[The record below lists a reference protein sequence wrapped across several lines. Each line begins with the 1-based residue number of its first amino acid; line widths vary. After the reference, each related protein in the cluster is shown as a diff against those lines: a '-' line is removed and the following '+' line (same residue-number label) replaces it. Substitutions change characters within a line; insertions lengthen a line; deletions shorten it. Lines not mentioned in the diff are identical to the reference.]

1 MKKRNI
7 FIFEKKKRKKII
19 KIVEYLVLGFLILLF
34 SFLSLSI
41 LAFIYYAGDLP
52 RPEKFTEKTFIKSTK
67 IFDRTGEI
75 LLYEMYGE
83 EKREIVSLS
92 EIPEHLKQAVLAAED
107 ADFYS
112 HFGIDMRGI
121 MRSVLINL
129 KIKQPT
135 YGGSTITQQLIRSS
149 FLTQEKTIVRKV
161 REIILALELERKY
174 EKEEILE
181 WYLNQIPFGPNV
193 YGVESASKYFFS
205 KPVNNISL
213 EESSILAALIQA
225 PGRLSMDANKED
237 LIARQNYVLN
247 RMEEEG
253 YISEE
258 EKKSAKEKEIQF
270 TKKSSFIRAPHFVID
285 VQEELLKKYGR
296 DFLEKE
302 GLKIYTTLDMN
313 LQEIAEKA
321 VKKGVERNKSYN
333 ANNAALVAM
342 DPKTGQILSMVGS
355 ADWFS
360 EPYPANCQPGKSC
373 LFDPEVN
380 VATYGMGRQPGSSF
394 KPFVYASAFEKG
406 YTDSYIVVDEETN
419 FGIYGGKPYIPQ
431 NYDGLFRGPVT
442 LREALAQSLN
452 IPSVK
457 VLVYLSGLE
466 EGINMAKKLG
476 ITTLTRESSFY
487 GPSIVLGGGE
497 VRLLDMVA
505 SYGVFANNGLKVPPV
520 SILRIEDSEG
530 NILEENKSNSP
541 QRVIKASTAETIT
554 SILSDN
560 VSRSPVFGPNSRLYF
575 PFNTVAVKTGTTNE
589 YKDGWTIG
597 YTSSIVVGVWTG
609 NSNNIPMRN
618 ADGIVVAAPIWR
630 EFMDTVLK

>member
-1 MKKRNI
+1 
-7 FIFEKKKRKKII
+7 
-19 KIVEYLVLGFLILLF
+19 
-34 SFLSLSI
+34 
-41 LAFIYYAGDLP
+41 
-52 RPEKFTEKTFIKSTK
+52 
-67 IFDRTGEI
+67 
-75 LLYEMYGE
+75 
-83 EKREIVSLS
+83 
-92 EIPEHLKQAVLAAED
+92 
-107 ADFYS
+107 
-112 HFGIDMRGI
+112 
-121 MRSVLINL
+121 
-129 KIKQPT
+129 
-135 YGGSTITQQLIRSS
+135 
-149 FLTQEKTIVRKV
+149 
-161 REIILALELERKY
+161 
-174 EKEEILE
+174 
-181 WYLNQIPFGPNV
+181 
-193 YGVESASKYFFS
+193 
-205 KPVNNISL
+205 
-213 EESSILAALIQA
+213 
-225 PGRLSMDANKED
+225 
-237 LIARQNYVLN
+237 
-247 RMEEEG
+247 
-253 YISEE
+253 
-258 EKKSAKEKEIQF
+258 
-270 TKKSSFIRAPHFVID
+270 
-285 VQEELLKKYGR
+285 
-296 DFLEKE
+296 
-302 GLKIYTTLDMN
+302 
-313 LQEIAEKA
+313 
-321 VKKGVERNKSYN
+321 
-333 ANNAALVAM
+333 
-342 DPKTGQILSMVGS
+342 
-355 ADWFS
+355 
-360 EPYPANCQPGKSC
+360 
-373 LFDPEVN
+373 
-380 VATYGMGRQPGSSF
+380 MGRQPGSSF

-609 NSNNIPMRN
+609 NSNNVPMRN